1 MLPLSLKLRALEE
14 APWAD
19 SGEDCYWLLRCR
31 GFSVYDENG
40 RVGTVRRV
48 RFAEPGDCSEDMLVV
63 RTGLFIRK
71 LALIPTSEIDEVSA
85 ATRRVT
91 LRRYREP
98 AQRPRRAQLS
108 HLGGAS

>member
-19 SGEDCYWLLRCR
+19 SGDDPGWLLRCR

-48 RFAEPGDCSEDMLVV
+48 RFAEPGDSSQDMLVV

-71 LALIPTSEIDEVSA
+71 LALIPTSEIHDVSA
-85 ATRRVT
+85 ASRRVT
-91 LRRYREP
+91 LRHHREP
-98 AQRPRRAQLS
+98 TQRPRRVAQLS
-108 HLGGAS
+108 GGAP

>member
-1 MLPLSLKLRALEE
+1 
-14 APWAD
+14 
-19 SGEDCYWLLRCR
+19 
-31 GFSVYDENG
+31 
-40 RVGTVRRV
+40 
-48 RFAEPGDCSEDMLVV
+48 MLVV